1 MKNYDSRIKKLE
13 EILIPKSKTVILINY
28 ITSEPESFIRVNG
41 QKHLIPDGADVN
53 KFISEKAEGYSG
65 RVICFVHLAKKGIGC
80 ES

>member
-41 QKHLIPDGADVN
+41 QKHLIPDEANVK
-53 KFISEKAEGYSG
+53 KFIAEKIIDCNGV
-65 RVICFVHLAKKGIGC
+65 VICSVYLTK
-80 ES
+80 SLSQNYV